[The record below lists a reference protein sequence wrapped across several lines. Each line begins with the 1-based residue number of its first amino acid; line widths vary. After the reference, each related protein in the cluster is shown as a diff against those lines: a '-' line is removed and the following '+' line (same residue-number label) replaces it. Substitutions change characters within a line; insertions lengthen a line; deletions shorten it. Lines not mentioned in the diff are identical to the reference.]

1 MSEKLLPCPFCGHE
15 TPEFERMGN
24 RRQSCIVIC
33 GNCGARHESGDEGSR
48 NGSSWNQRSEPGQ
61 DGLRATLETALARI
75 EDMLADDDGQ
85 AFKEARKFLESARSL
100 TASPTAPSTEASEPV
115 ATIRYER
122 GTPGKENDMP
132 KVVSC
137 NWLPDGVYSVYTT
150 PPPAPVLSDA
160 EIEQAVKAARH
171 PSGTLTPTDLAR
183 AIEQAI
189 GRASRG
195 AK

>member
-1 MSEKLLPCPFCGHE
+1 MSND
-15 TPEFERMGN
+15 T
-24 RRQSCIVIC
+24 QV
-33 GNCGARHESGDEGSR
+33 
-48 NGSSWNQRSEPGQ
+48 
-61 DGLRATLETALARI
+61 LRATLETALARI

-85 AFKEARKFLESARSL
+85 AFKEARKFLESARQLSEQPEGMKLVPASPTMEARKHLEGKVGADFLIAYADWCRPL

-115 ATIRYER
+115 LKWCNSCGEGVTTFCRAK
-122 GTPGKENDMP
+122 TPGAERDCP
-132 KVVSC
+132 FFDELGEVAR
-137 NWLPDGVYSVYTT
+137 TT